1 MFRAG
6 VELVSIDVT
15 ALDSNGRQVTDLTAA
30 EFQVEIDGGR
40 RQVST
45 VEYIRSADP
54 LRQIG
59 APHKVVVADETF
71 ATSNAKGAPRGRL
84 ITLLIDQG
92 NIRTGAARSA
102 MNSAKK
108 FVDTLTPEDRVSV
121 VAVPGP
127 GELVDFT
134 TNHDKV
140 REALLRIVGT
150 ADAVRSRFNLSISEA
165 LAIYMHSN
173 AAMAAEVILR
183 SCGALTGTD
192 FERCERE
199 VDSDAAEVV
208 NEIRRRTQDSVHGMR
223 TVLQSLA
230 GFEGPKSV
238 IVISEGLVF
247 EGLGG
252 ETDDLAGVAADS
264 RASIDVLLLDV
275 PRFDA
280 AQVAVPTTPRQDR
293 DLQVTGLEQLA
304 GASRGELYRINTTA
318 EYAFDRIS
326 RALDGYYLLGVESR
340 PEDRNGRRHRTA
352 VKSAAARR
360 DDPLA
365 AQFPDVDLGESDD
378 AGGRS
383 DAGDSIALADQRSA
397 AEGCDLDLQA
407 AGHQQGPRHRRRRS
421 GTARRPAAR
430 LHRRHGDREQA
441 GPRPGAAGRVEAADS
456 EGRAMKAR
464 RCSRECW
471 RSIPVS
477 IA

>member
-1 MFRAG
+1 MKFLLPAFVAAAVMSLAASPQDPSPKPQVPRPVFRAG

-15 ALDSNGRQVTDLTAA
+15 ALDGNGRQVTDLTAG
-30 EFQVEIDGGR
+30 EFEVEIDGGR

-59 APHKVVVADETF
+59 APHKVVVADEAF
-71 ATSNAKGAPRGRL
+71 STSNAKGAPRGRL

-92 NIRTGAARSA
+92 NIRTGAARTA

-134 TNHDKV
+134 NDHGKV

-150 ADAVRSRFNLSISEA
+150 ADQVRSRFNLSISEA

-173 AAMAAEVILR
+173 ASMAAEVILR

-199 VDSDAAEVV
+199 IDSDAGEVV
-208 NEIRRRTQDSVHGMR
+208 NEIRRRTQDSIHGMR
-223 TVLQSLA
+223 SVLQSLA

-280 AQVAVPTTPRQDR
+280 AQVTVP
-293 DLQVTGLEQLA
+293 
-304 GASRGELYRINTTA
+304 
-318 EYAFDRIS
+318 
-326 RALDGYYLLGVESR
+326 
-340 PEDRNGRRHRTA
+340 
-352 VKSAAARR
+352 
-360 DDPLA
+360 
-365 AQFPDVDLGESDD
+365 
-378 AGGRS
+378 
-383 DAGDSIALADQRSA
+383 
-397 AEGCDLDLQA
+397 
-407 AGHQQGPRHRRRRS
+407 
-421 GTARRPAAR
+421 
-430 LHRRHGDREQA
+430 
-441 GPRPGAAGRVEAADS
+441 
-456 EGRAMKAR
+456 
-464 RCSRECW
+464 
-471 RSIPVS
+471 
-477 IA
+477 